1 MWVLYSGHSYTYGI
15 LHSFNFK
22 ILKLN
27 HDQQDGLDETASS
40 KVWFKPREFFL
51 IFTLLETFLL
61 LFIRGVPTPHKSKE
75 LSWKDK

>member
-1 MWVLYSGHSYTYGI
+1 MTSRMVWIKQLHLKYG
-15 LHSFNFK
+15 
-22 ILKLN
+22 
-27 HDQQDGLDETASS
+27 
-40 KVWFKPREFFL
+40 WFKPGEFFL